1 MEDKKVY
8 DVMTRG
14 VISVHL
20 TDSVKE
26 VAMALVEN
34 KIHAVA
40 VMDDNGDV
48 IGVISEIDILKV
60 IGQNLDLTR
69 AEDIISSA
77 VQSITPDS
85 RLEEAA
91 EIMLG
96 LRVHRLIVLHPEG
109 RRAVG
114 VLSISDIIREMAI
127 ESEIR
132 P

>member
-14 VISVHL
+14 VVSVHL
-20 TDSVKE
+20 TDSARE

-40 VMDDNGDV
+40 VMDNNGDAV
-48 IGVISEIDILKV
+48 GIISEMDLLGV
-60 IGQNLDLTR
+60 MDQDLDLTR
-69 AEDIISSA
+69 AEDIMSSHLR
-77 VQSITPDS
+77 SITPNS
-85 RLEEAA
+85 RLREAA

-96 LRVHRLIVLHPEG
+96 FKVHRLIVLHPEG

-114 VLSISDIIREMAI
+114 VLSISDIIREVTK
-127 ESEIR
+127 
-132 P
+132 PD